1 MNYYKKVES
10 KSQNLIAGN
19 YLTQDGHGGRAEEH
33 RKEMEQ
39 IAIAIFRTEYDKIMK
54 DIEEKIFAAQY
65 RAYEQALKDVLGVLE
80 YDIESVTRI
89 GIEGCKDIFEG
100 RKAQKYI
107 SDKIVELITKELKNK
122 HFRP

>member
-1 MNYYKKVES
+1 
-10 KSQNLIAGN
+10 
-19 YLTQDGHGGRAEEH
+19 
-33 RKEMEQ
+33 
-39 IAIAIFRTEYDKIMK
+39 
-54 DIEEKIFAAQY
+54 
-65 RAYEQALKDVLGVLE
+65 LKDVLGVLE